1 ETAFY
6 RSTTADNNSFEQWQ
20 AEGSLDA
27 AQRANRTWK
36 KMLADYELPPI
47 DEGID
52 ETLREFITQ
61 KKAAVP
67 DSNV

>member
-1 ETAFY
+1 
-6 RSTTADNNSFEQWQ
+6 
-20 AEGSLDA
+20 
-27 AQRANRTWK
+27 
-36 KMLADYELPPI
+36 MLADYELPPI